1 MIPKMHLLTHTVRHL
16 DHCHDITCPIN
27 GYGFASKFKSYEAMG
42 KINVAMQFFL
52 LMHLFTFTEKCNSVK
67 SPGITS
73 HAVEPI
79 ITMNQQHPKIIS
91 FSVIIGCDII

>member
-42 KINVAMQFFL
+42 KINVAMQFFFADASL
-52 LMHLFTFTEKCNSVK
+52 HLHRE
-67 SPGITS
+67 
-73 HAVEPI
+73 
-79 ITMNQQHPKIIS
+79 M
-91 FSVIIGCDII
+91 